1 MSSYYILLI
10 SDGTGET
17 AYRLL
22 KAARSQFAEKVV
34 ISRYTRIRDIEQI
47 KSMMAAVKKNQTLI
61 VHTFASK
68 QLRDDMVSLAEKQ
81 GVKCI
86 DVIGPLIDKLAE
98 VFESTPQS
106 KPGLLHKVDEA
117 YFDRVDAIEFA
128 INHDDGASLKDLHKA
143 DIVLVGISRTSK
155 TPLSIFLAQE
165 GWRVANIPL
174 AVGMKLP
181 SKLSAIDQ
189 RKIVGLVTNPERLAE
204 RRQVQ
209 MEQMGM
215 ESSSYANSE
224 RIQSEI
230 EYAKAVFGQNP
241 SWPVIDVT
249 GKSIE
254 EISQEVLDEVIGEG
268 RSF

>member
-1 MSSYYILLI
+1 MRNFYILLV

-22 KAARSQFAEKVV
+22 KAARSQFSEKVV
-34 ISRYTRIRDIEQI
+34 ISRYTKIRDIEQV
-47 KSMMAAVKKNQTLI
+47 KGMMKAVKKDQTLI

-68 QLRDDMVSLAEKQ
+68 KLRDGMVGLAEQ
-81 GVKCI
+81 HGVKCI
-86 DVIGPLIDKLAE
+86 DVLGPLIDKLAE
-98 VFESTPQS
+98 VFNSTPQS

-128 INHDDGASLKDLHKA
+128 ISHDDGASLKDLNKA

-155 TPLSIFLAQE
+155 TPLSIYLAQE

-174 AVGMKLP
+174 AVGNKLP
-181 SKLSAIDQ
+181 SKLASIDQ
-189 RKIVGLVTNPERLAE
+189 RKIVGLITDPDRLAE
-204 RRQVQ
+204 ARQVQ
-209 MEQMGM
+209 MVQMGIVGG
-215 ESSSYANSE
+215 SYADSE

-230 EYAKAVFGQNP
+230 EYAKAVFSQNP
-241 SWPVIDVT
+241 QWPVIDVT

-254 EISQEVLDEVIGEG
+254 EISQEVLDMVIGEG
-268 RSF
+268 REG

>member
-1 MSSYYILLI
+1 MSNYYILLI

-34 ISRYTRIRDIEQI
+34 ISRYTRIRDIDQI
-47 KSMMAAVKKNQTLI
+47 KSMMKAVKKNQTLI

-68 QLRDDMVSLAEKQ
+68 KLRDDMVSLAEKQ

-86 DVIGPLIDKLAE
+86 DVLGPLIDQLAE

-143 DIVLVGISRTSK
+143 DIVIVGISRTSK
-155 TPLSIFLAQE
+155 TPLSIYLAQE

-189 RKIVGLVTNPERLAE
+189 RKIVGLVTDPDRLAE
-204 RRQVQ
+204 ARQVQ
-209 MEQMGM
+209 MVQMGM

-230 EYAKAVFGQNP
+230 EYAKAVFDQNP

-254 EISQEVLDEVIGEG
+254 EISQEVLDVVIGEG

>member
-1 MSSYYILLI
+1 MSNYYILLI

-34 ISRYTRIRDIEQI
+34 ISRYTRIREIEQI
-47 KSMMAAVKKNQTLI
+47 KSMMNAVKKDQTLI

-68 QLRDDMVSLAEKQ
+68 KLRDDMVLLAEDH

-86 DVIGPLIDKLAE
+86 DVLGPLIEKLAE
-98 VFESTPQS
+98 VFKSTPHS

-143 DIVLVGISRTSK
+143 DIILVGISRTSK
-155 TPLSIFLAQE
+155 TPLSIYLAQE

-174 AVGMKLP
+174 AVGTKLP
-181 SKLSAIDQ
+181 GKLSAVDQ
-189 RKIVGLVTNPERLAE
+189 RKIVGLITDPERLAE
-204 RRQVQ
+204 ARQVQ
-209 MEQMGM
+209 MVQMGM
-215 ESSSYANSE
+215 VGGSYADSE

-230 EYAKAVFGQNP
+230 EYAKAVFSQNS

-254 EISQEVLDEVIGEG
+254 EISQEVLDMVIGEG
-268 RSF
+268 RSI